1 MLRAKDPET
10 GMSVINI
17 AASGMAAAMARLNVS
32 AQNVANSQSNGALPD
47 FQAANGTTAAVPTA
61 YAPLQLSQFSL
72 PLSQGGG
79 VQTQVST
86 SPNLQQTAY
95 DPSASYADARGL
107 VATPNVDPAI
117 EAVNQI
123 EALNQF
129 KASVNLF
136 KVGEEMMAAALK
148 LTV

>member
-1 MLRAKDPET
+1 
-10 GMSVINI
+10 MSVISI
-17 AASGMAAAMARLNVS
+17 AASGMAAATARLSVT

-47 FQAANGTTAAVPTA
+47 FQPANGTTAAAPPIA
-61 YAPLQLSQFSL
+61 FAPLQLSQFSL

-79 VQTQVST
+79 VQTQVT
-86 SPNLQQTAY
+86 TNPNPQQTAY
-95 DPSASYADARGL
+95 DPSAFYADSRGL
-107 VATPNVDPAI
+107 VATPNVDPAV

-136 KVGEEMMAAALK
+136 KVGEEMMTAALK
-148 LTV
+148 LTA

>member
-1 MLRAKDPET
+1 
-10 GMSVINI
+10 MSVINI
-17 AASGMAAAMARLNVS
+17 AASGMAAAMARLNVT

-47 FQAANGTTAAVPTA
+47 FQATAGTGAAAPPTA

-79 VQTQVST
+79 VQTQVTT
-86 SPNLQQTAY
+86 SPTPQQTAY
-95 DPSASYADARGL
+95 DPSASYADSRGL
-107 VATPNVDPAI
+107 VATPDVDPAI

-123 EALNQF
+123 EALTQF

-136 KVGEEMMAAALK
+136 KVGEEMMTAALK

>member
-1 MLRAKDPET
+1 
-10 GMSVINI
+10 MSVINI

-32 AQNVANSQSNGALPD
+32 AQNVANSQSNGSLPD
-47 FQAANGTTAAVPTA
+47 FQAASGTTAPTA

-79 VQTQVST
+79 VQTQVTT
-86 SPNLQQTAY
+86 SPNPPQAAY
-95 DPSASYADARGL
+95 DPSAAYADSRGL

-136 KVGEEMMAAALK
+136 KIGEEMMATALK

>member
-1 MLRAKDPET
+1 
-10 GMSVINI
+10 MSVINI

-47 FQAANGTTAAVPTA
+47 FQATAGAAPAPTA
-61 YAPLQLSQFSL
+61 YAPLQLSQLSL

-79 VQTQVST
+79 VGTQVTT
-86 SPNLQQTAY
+86 SPNGQQTTY
-95 DPSASYADARGL
+95 DPSASYADSRGL

-129 KASVNLF
+129 KASVNVF

>member
-1 MLRAKDPET
+1 
-10 GMSVINI
+10 MSVINI

-47 FQAANGTTAAVPTA
+47 FQGANGAAAAAPVA

-79 VQTQVST
+79 VQTQVTT
-86 SPNLQQTAY
+86 SPNPQQTTY
-95 DPSASYADARGL
+95 DPSASYADSRGL

-129 KASVNLF
+129 KASVNVF

-148 LTV
+148 LTA

>member
-1 MLRAKDPET
+1 
-10 GMSVINI
+10 MSVINI

-47 FQAANGTTAAVPTA
+47 FQATAGAGAAPAPTA

-79 VQTQVST
+79 VQTKVTT
-86 SPNLQQTAY
+86 SPNPQQTTY

-107 VATPNVDPAI
+107 VATPNVDPAV

-129 KASVNLF
+129 KASVNVF
-136 KVGEEMMAAALK
+136 KVGEEMMAVALK